1 MKKALV
7 VNVYIQT
14 HYVIISYL
22 YNLCVI
28 GQRNDTTRRIEA
40 QVLRLCKWENPVRS
54 AIVLAGLIGSIT
66 LTQRYSLLQII
77 TGTLTIAISVNFL
90 YVFGTQFTQTVISDR
105 PSTHPWSDVLN
116 NQDTDLLNKDSAVHY
131 SSIVVDVA
139 ETVARAVTR
148 IVLIE
153 DMKTSLKWLAIFFT
167 TWRISAYV
175 PSRVLISIF
184 VVSAFVFPRLYI
196 SNKDL
201 IDARLQQGQAILN
214 SQLQRTQEFANSK
227 LSAAK
232 EATKTYVDKTKSVV
246 ESKTNASLSTST
258 ASAVPAQKLD

>member
-1 MKKALV
+1 MAIEDQSESTPLTSASTRTYEKS
-7 VNVYIQT
+7 T
-14 HYVIISYL
+14 H
-22 YNLCVI
+22 
-28 GQRNDTTRRIEA
+28 GQRNETTRRIEA
-40 QVLRLCKWENPVRS
+40 QVLRLCKWENPIRS
-54 AIVLAGLIGSIT
+54 AIVLSGLVASII

-77 TGTLTIAISVNFL
+77 TGTLTIAISINFL
-90 YVFGTQFTQTVISDR
+90 YVLGTQFTQTVISDR
-105 PSTHPWSDVLN
+105 PSTHPWSNVLN
-116 NQDTDLLNKDSAVHY
+116 NQDADLLNKDSAVHY

-153 DMKTSLKWLAIFFT
+153 DRKTSLKWLAIFFT

-175 PSRVLISIF
+175 PSRILILIF
-184 VVSAFVFPRLYI
+184 IISAFIFPRLYI

-227 LSAAK
+227 LSAAR
-232 EATKTYVDKTKSVV
+232 EATKSYVDKTKSAV
-246 ESKTNASLSTST
+246 ESKTNTSINTST
-258 ASAVPAQKLD
+258 TSAVPVQKLD